1 MPAELPYAFAQL
13 ADLQRGLR
21 ESGTVYTCLPG
32 RYDDLTHIPS
42 TGLEPPGRHA
52 DGTAAASFQ

>member
-21 ESGTVYTCLPG
+21 ECLPG
-32 RYDDLTHIPS
+32 RYDDLIHIPS